1 MEKFSDTIPPQE
13 PVADAQPPK
22 KDEHDNGD
30 AEARSIRA
38 GENDLLKGE
47 IVDLVLAAKMNLV
60 NDVSAHKHCLAG
72 NRVLTAIEGH

>member
-13 PVADAQPPK
+13 PVADAKPPK
-22 KDEHDNGD
+22 RDDDDNGD

-47 IVDLVLAAKMNLV
+47 IVDQVLAAKMNLV
-60 NDVSAHKHCLAG
+60 NDVSAHKQCLVG